1 MVASEGGPEN
11 DGTVLVVRFLA
22 LEPRI
27 WYFMG
32 FEKIV
37 GPYTEVTSPHLKMHR
52 ISSPQAYVTKRI
64 SIYNSPPCVVE
75 IADGS
80 HTAVVDTL

>member
-1 MVASEGGPEN
+1 MTE
-11 DGTVLVVRFLA
+11 GTVLVVRFLA

-32 FEKIV
+32 FENIV
-37 GPYTEVTSPHLKMHR
+37 DPYVAVTSPHHKMHR
-52 ISSPQAYVTKRI
+52 ISSPQAYNTKRI

-75 IADGS
+75 VTDGS